1 LILINSPDQ
10 GKYGGLV
17 AAPIFKSVAERIVQ
31 NDTERFQQYIN
42 PDLMKNLKFTE
53 DNSNNMQSKSLIKPI
68 NVQKVNNSSLNQMP
82 DLVNCRV
89 KDAINALTRLGI
101 KYKIKGTGM
110 IISQSIVPGKKLKGN
125 EMCLLECS
133 EVYIK
138 GVSLY

>member
-1 LILINSPDQ
+1 
-10 GKYGGLV
+10 
-17 AAPIFKSVAERIVQ
+17 
-31 NDTERFQQYIN
+31 
-42 PDLMKNLKFTE
+42 MKNLKFTE